1 MLFLKA
7 PAAKMSQKVAS
18 ERAPERG
25 FEGVFLVQNRDILL
39 KSVVFLVKEKDSCS
53 KRVKFNQK

>member
-1 MLFLKA
+1 MLFLEA
-7 PAAKMSQKVAS
+7 PAAKMSQKGPS

-39 KSVVFLVKEKDSCS
+39 KNDVFLVKGKDSCS
-53 KRVKFNQK
+53 KRVKVDQK